1 MNDVIVLIVTTP
13 RLSLFTEYAL
23 PSIVNQTCQA
33 KAVVLVSDTR
43 PLEQKEIEI
52 LRAELNGIPF
62 YTLTNSRS
70 PGAAGSWNTGINYIA
85 EHFPSSYIAIIDD
98 DDLWHPEHLSS
109 CLLNSEAGKA
119 DIVLSGINVNIN
131 QKTVATNIPKDIQIK
146 DFLIGNPG
154 WQGSNTFIKTEL
166 ATEVGGFTDG
176 LISGNDKDF
185 AIRIL
190 ESGVA
195 TIRYTD
201 IATVDWICNQS
212 PDALSAP
219 GSQQKL
225 RGCAQFL
232 KLHGKKMTRSV
243 MDTYFERASVLF
255 DLTKKDILDELERLE
270 SVYDYL

>member
-1 MNDVIVLIVTTP
+1 MNNVIVLIATTP
-13 RLSLFTEYAL
+13 RLSLFTEHAL
-23 PSIVNQTCQA
+23 PSIINQTCQP

-43 PLEQKEIEI
+43 PLDQKEIEI

-70 PGAAGSWNTGINYIA
+70 PGAAGSWNTGINYISD
-85 EHFPSSYIAIIDD
+85 HFPSSYIAIIDD

-109 CLLNSEAGKA
+109 CILNSEAGNA
-119 DIVLSGINVNIN
+119 DIVLSGINVKIN
-131 QKTVATNIPKDIQIK
+131 QKTVATNIPKDLQLK

-166 ATEVGGFTDG
+166 ATLVGGFTDG

-190 ESGVA
+190 ESGLV

-212 PDALSAP
+212 SDALSAP

-232 KLHGKKMTRSV
+232 KLHRNKMTRSE
-243 MDTYFERASVLF
+243 MDIYFERASVLF
-255 DLTKKDILDELERLE
+255 DLSKKDILDELERLE
-270 SVYDYL
+270 SVHDYL

>member
-1 MNDVIVLIVTTP
+1 MNNVIVLIATTP

-23 PSIVNQTCQA
+23 PSIIKQTCQP

-43 PLEQKEIEI
+43 PLDQKEIEI

-70 PGAAGSWNTGINYIA
+70 PGAAGSWNTGINYISD
-85 EHFPSSYIAIIDD
+85 HFPSSYIAIIDD

-109 CLLNSEAGKA
+109 CILNCEAGKA
-119 DIVLSGINVNIN
+119 DIVLSGINVKVN
-131 QKTVATNIPKDIQIK
+131 QKTVATNIPKDLQLK

-190 ESGVA
+190 ESGLA

-232 KLHGKKMTRSV
+232 KRHGNKMSRSE

-255 DLTKKDILDELERLE
+255 DLSKQDILDELERLE
-270 SVYDYL
+270 SVHDYL

>member
-1 MNDVIVLIVTTP
+1 MNNVIVLIATTP
-13 RLSLFTEYAL
+13 RLSLFTEHAL
-23 PSIVNQTCQA
+23 PSIIKQTCQP

-43 PLEQKEIEI
+43 PLDQKEIEI
-52 LRAELNGIPF
+52 LRAELNGILF

-70 PGAAGSWNTGINYIA
+70 PGAAGSWNTGINYISD
-85 EHFPSSYIAIIDD
+85 HFPSSYIAIIDD

-109 CLLNSEAGKA
+109 CILNCEAGKA
-119 DIVLSGINVNIN
+119 DIVLSGINVKVN
-131 QKTVATNIPKDIQIK
+131 QKTVATNIPKDLQLK

-190 ESGVA
+190 ESGLA

-232 KLHGKKMTRSV
+232 KLHGNKMSRSE

-255 DLTKKDILDELERLE
+255 DLSKQDILDELERLE
-270 SVYDYL
+270 SVHDYL

>member
-1 MNDVIVLIVTTP
+1 MNNVIVLIATTP
-13 RLSLFTEYAL
+13 RLSLFTEHAL
-23 PSIVNQTCQA
+23 PSIINQTCQP

-43 PLEQKEIEI
+43 PLDQKEIEI

-70 PGAAGSWNTGINYIA
+70 PGAAGSWNTGINYISD
-85 EHFPSSYIAIIDD
+85 HFPSSYIAIIDD

-109 CLLNSEAGKA
+109 CILNSEAGNA
-119 DIVLSGINVNIN
+119 DIVLSGINVKIN
-131 QKTVATNIPKDIQIK
+131 QKTVATNIPKDLQLK

-166 ATEVGGFTDG
+166 ATQVGGFTDG

-190 ESGVA
+190 ESGLV

-212 PDALSAP
+212 SDALSAP

-232 KLHGKKMTRSV
+232 KLHGNKMTRSE
-243 MDTYFERASVLF
+243 MDIYFERASVLF
-255 DLTKKDILDELERLE
+255 DLSKKDILDELERLE
-270 SVYDYL
+270 SVHDYL